1 MTENKE
7 KLRST
12 LEELRNELQSIKQL
26 DDSTRELLESTAE
39 QLHDALHQ
47 ENQQMLE
54 HPSLTENL
62 SKATDEFEESH
73 PGLTRII
80 GNIVDILGNSGL

>member
-12 LEELRNELQSIKQL
+12 LEELRNELKSIEQL
-26 DDSTRELLESTAE
+26 DDATRELLENTAE
-39 QLHDALHQ
+39 QLNDALHQ
-47 ENQQMLE
+47 DSQEMLE

-62 SKATDEFEESH
+62 SKATDDFEESH
-73 PGLTRII
+73 PALTRII